1 MEILSISNP
10 TLCLPQTL
18 TLKFP
23 PNHSKPTSPF
33 LRTPF
38 SLYLSRFAV
47 IKFQTW
53 AHSGRPSN
61 RRNSLSKKLL
71 RDRKVNPNQIPND
84 PFSVS
89 GNGVEESGVGD
100 QGVDNVVEVE
110 KPKSKLLRDSVL
122 WNKLENWADQYK
134 RDVEYWGVG
143 SGPIFTVYEDSIGG
157 VKRVVVD
164 EDQILK
170 RSKVNMAREMESGN
184 NVIVR
189 NSSVAKFMVEGKEEG
204 GFVKAVQGFVAKPRL
219 LPWLSGLGRK
229 VLYVLVVVWMV
240 KKLFVAFGEGDKEV
254 EYTAMEK
261 EMMRRKMKAREEK
274 EKLAKGTVEVVVEP
288 CGGH

>member
-61 RRNSLSKKLL
+61 RRNSLRKKLFL
-71 RDRKVNPNQIPND
+71 DLKVNPNQIPND

-89 GNGVEESGVGD
+89 GNGVEESGVGV

-110 KPKSKLLRDSVL
+110 KPKSKLLRESVL
-122 WNKLENWADQYK
+122 WNKLGNWADQYK

-143 SGPIFTVYEDSIGG
+143 SGRIFTVYEDSIGG
-157 VKRVVVD
+157 IKRVVVD
-164 EDQILK
+164 EDPILK

-184 NVIVR
+184 NVIAR
-189 NSSVAKFMVEGKEEG
+189 NSSVAKFMEEG

-219 LPWLSGLGRK
+219 LPRLSELGRK

-261 EMMRRKMKAREEK
+261 ENESKRGEREVGE
-274 EKLAKGTVEVVVEP
+274 
-288 CGGH
+288 GHC